1 MLVHCQQHYKNFKK
15 IYLHIIK
22 MFLTVFSK
30 SKVMQ
35 IQTVGA
41 SVDEVKQ
48 EIFNQSGILPEN
60 QILRQNMIV
69 LESGKSF
76 NDYPISP
83 KPFVFSVTDINDP
96 IVPISNPIISPAIL
110 NL

>member
-1 MLVHCQQHYKNFKK
+1 
-15 IYLHIIK
+15 

-30 SKVMQ
+30 NKVMH
-35 IQTVGA
+35 IQTVGS

-48 EIFNQSGILPEN
+48 EIFNQTGILPEN

-76 NDYPISP
+76 NDYPIVP
-83 KPFVFSVTDINDP
+83 KPFVFSVTDKNDP
-96 IVPISNPIISPAIL
+96 IVHISTINPTISQAML

>member
-1 MLVHCQQHYKNFKK
+1 
-15 IYLHIIK
+15 

-30 SKVMQ
+30 NKVMQ

-41 SVDEVKQ
+41 SVDEAKQ
-48 EIFNQSGILPEN
+48 EIFNQCGILPEN

-76 NDYPISP
+76 RDYPIVP
-83 KPFVFSVTDINDP
+83 KPFVFSVTDKNAP
-96 IVPISNPIISPAIL
+96 IIPISNPIISPAML
-110 NL
+110 NF

>member
-1 MLVHCQQHYKNFKK
+1 
-15 IYLHIIK
+15 

-35 IQTVGA
+35 IQTIGD

-48 EIFNQSGILPEN
+48 EIFTQTGILPEN
-60 QILRQNMIV
+60 QILRQNAIV
-69 LESGKSF
+69 LESGKAF
-76 NDYPISP
+76 RDYPIVP
-83 KPFVFSVTDINDP
+83 KPFVFSVTDKNEP
-96 IVPISNPIISPAIL
+96 IVPISNPIISPAML